1 MLPHDAE
8 AERAVLGAVFLD
20 NRVLDEVRAGLK
32 REDFFVRRHAEI
44 FEAMVESEG
53 HGDPIDEV
61 TVAARIKSANE
72 SPEQRT
78 TTLSELMKLVDVT
91 PTAANVGAY
100 IEKVE
105 RCARSRR
112 LLEIGST
119 LNELA
124 SLNEPDEAIQRVTKE
139 IYDLAEVGRGRM
151 ISTSLEAARLVMGK
165 LDSLLKNNTLVTGVP
180 TGFEALDKIL
190 CGLQPGN
197 LVVIGARPGCGKT
210 AFAMNIMSNAS
221 VRHGQAILFVELEMS
236 TTELAMRWLSSLARV
251 NGSRSKRGSF
261 GEYEFSKFGAASTS
275 IQTAKVVFDETPSTT
290 LVDLRLQARKMKTA
304 GALDLIIIDY
314 LQLMQSVKDRDNRE
328 REIAEISRGLK
339 MLAKELSIPIVVLS
353 QLNRSVEQR
362 GDKRPMLSD
371 LRESGAIEQDADVIM
386 FLYRD
391 ELYNKESPDQGI
403 AEVLVAKH
411 RNGPTGVVRLRFDVD
426 TQRFDHLPE
435 GSNR

>member
-32 REDFFVRRHAEI
+32 REDFFVRRHSEI

-53 HGDPIDEV
+53 CGDPIDEV
-61 TVAARIKSANE
+61 TVAARIKTANE

-78 TTLSELMKLVDVT
+78 NTISELMKLVEVT